1 MEFSRRAFIAMV
13 AAGTLGLEGCGS
25 TEGVSSGSS
34 ESAKKA
40 KAKKKAKKKAVRKT
54 ANVGDAVEVKSKLG
68 KLTITVEGCDASQSL
83 TQQYQDGSEEIADGN
98 VVCALMLIV
107 GNESVKDPDGNDGF
121 DYTQAGIDFTTP
133 DGVSVTPFSSGYDY
147 KGYGDALA
155 GYMLANKGQTDR
167 EAVFFQV
174 PDSTQEIIAKLG
186 DTDVTVPITRV

>member
-1 MEFSRRAFIAMV
+1 MELSRRAFIATV
-13 AAGTLGLEGCGS
+13 AAGAIGLAGCGTS
-25 TEGVSSGSS
+25 GQEPSGS
-34 ESAKKA
+34 AKQE
-40 KAKKKAKKKAVRKT
+40 KKPKAKKKAVRKT

-83 TQQYQDGSEEIADGN
+83 TQQYQGGSEEIADGN

-121 DYTQAGIDFTTP
+121 NYNQAGIDFTTP

>member
-1 MEFSRRAFIAMV
+1 MELSRRAFIATV
-13 AAGTLGLEGCGS
+13 AAGAIGLTGCGTS
-25 TEGVSSGSS
+25 GQEPSGS
-34 ESAKKA
+34 AKQE
-40 KAKKKAKKKAVRKT
+40 KKPKAKKKAVRKT

-133 DGVSVTPFSSGYDY
+133 DGVSVSPFSSGSDY
-147 KGYGDALA
+147 KGYACALGGWMNA
-155 GYMLANKGQTDR
+155 QNGQTDR

>member
-1 MEFSRRAFIAMV
+1 MELSRRAFIATV
-13 AAGTLGLEGCGS
+13 AAGAIGLAGCGTS
-25 TEGVSSGSS
+25 GQEPSGS
-34 ESAKKA
+34 AKQE
-40 KAKKKAKKKAVRKT
+40 KKPKAKKKAVRKT

-83 TQQYQDGSEEIADGN
+83 TQQYQGGSEEIADGN

-107 GNESVKDPDGNDGF
+107 GNESVEDPDGNDGF
-121 DYTQAGIDFTTP
+121 NYTQAGIDFTTP